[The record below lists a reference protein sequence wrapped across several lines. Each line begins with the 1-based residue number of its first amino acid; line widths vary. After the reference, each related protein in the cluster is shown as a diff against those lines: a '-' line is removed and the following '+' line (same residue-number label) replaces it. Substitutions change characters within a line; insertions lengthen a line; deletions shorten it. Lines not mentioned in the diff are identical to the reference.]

1 LPLLKNYLAEK
12 FSIKINGKPG
22 QMNFLS
28 KELEGD
34 VLVCYLSIS
43 GVSKINSLETYNSV
57 LTDWNSEQQNITHF
71 SILGEKQS
79 FLFTES
85 STKQML
91 KF

>member
-1 LPLLKNYLAEK
+1 
-12 FSIKINGKPG
+12 
-22 QMNFLS
+22 
-28 KELEGD
+28 
-34 VLVCYLSIS
+34 
-43 GVSKINSLETYNSV
+43 NSV